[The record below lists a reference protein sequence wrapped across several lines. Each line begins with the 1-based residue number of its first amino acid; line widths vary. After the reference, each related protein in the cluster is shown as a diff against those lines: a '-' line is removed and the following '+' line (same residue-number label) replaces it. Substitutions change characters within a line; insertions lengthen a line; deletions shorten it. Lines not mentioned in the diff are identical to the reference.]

1 MTVLTLTS
9 PLLQASQDHQT
20 APRQGACVPVSFAPG
35 FMALG
40 VPWGLVLRL
49 LAPRSRTMKNK
60 KHFTSRP
67 GTKQNKYQK
76 DGKTTTCASCGT
88 FICVLEACVVAL
100 SSAQR
105 GMRGLAVVGV
115 LLR

>member
-1 MTVLTLTS
+1 MTTKQHRDRERASLS
-9 PLLQASQDHQT
+9 PLRLASWHWVCL
-20 APRQGACVPVSFAPG
+20 GAWFCAWCLS
-35 FMALG
+35 
-40 VPWGLVLRL
+40 L
-49 LAPRSRTMKNK
+49 LADDEEQEAF
-60 KHFTSRP
+60 HLAP

-105 GMRGLAVVGV
+105 GVRGLAVVGV